1 MTSCFEVSDGIAY
14 LTASIIG
21 ANHRALL
28 LPNQDHAKYKYSTD
42 SFMLVVSDGVGS
54 CSKSELGSEYACAA
68 AVEVFDELL
77 DEKLEYDFDCILPA
91 LIYKWRDR
99 IGDDNPD
106 DYCATMKIAIKHEG
120 IIKLIS
126 LGDGELIVSSA
137 GNRVKAPNEH
147 EFFSNITH
155 CLNNQTAAA
164 DFWTKDFRL
173 DIQTDY
179 VVMACSDGVSN
190 GMEHGTELEFAEEIE
205 KNISIDELEN
215 EIKHFLQSLEN
226 SSFDDKTIGVIK
238 YGR

>member
-91 LIYKWRDR
+91 LICKWRER

-106 DYCATMKIAIKHEG
+106 DYCATMKIAIKHLQRKE
-120 IIKLIS
+120 IRSVRKSRQKQKPEILKLWQNMKQF
-126 LGDGELIVSSA
+126 LKRVGRTIVSKQRKCV
-137 GNRVKAPNEH
+137 N
-147 EFFSNITH
+147 
-155 CLNNQTAAA
+155 
-164 DFWTKDFRL
+164 
-173 DIQTDY
+173 
-179 VVMACSDGVSN
+179 
-190 GMEHGTELEFAEEIE
+190 
-205 KNISIDELEN
+205 
-215 EIKHFLQSLEN
+215 
-226 SSFDDKTIGVIK
+226 
-238 YGR
+238 